1 MAETEDLKSFQYRF
15 ESDRGHQFVL
25 SKLVNTTLS
34 FVRILKTILLV
45 SFAYFVVYIVPVLL
59 GMIGITSPTVQSLV
73 AIFSLIPI
81 FGFLATK
88 VGYRRKDGLFVLV
101 PMYNIIWIMRIS
113 YRIANLP
120 NRGWRE
126 RETD

>member
-1 MAETEDLKSFQYRF
+1 MNLAGTISI
-15 ESDRGHQFVL
+15 
-25 SKLVNTTLS
+25 
-34 FVRILKTILLV
+34 VRIFKTILLV
-45 SFAYFVVYIVPVLL
+45 SFAYFVVYIVPILL

-101 PMYNIIWIMRIS
+101 PMYNVIWIMRIA

-126 RETD
+126 REPD

>member
-1 MAETEDLKSFQYRF
+1 VVRMLRVKPA
-15 ESDRGHQFVL
+15 QFVL
-25 SKLVNTTLS
+25 SNIVNSTIS
-34 FVRILKTILLV
+34 FVRILKTIVLV
-45 SFAYFVVYIVPVLL
+45 SLAYFIVYIVPVLL
-59 GMIGITSPTVQSLV
+59 GMIGISSPTVQSLV

-81 FGFLATK
+81 FGYLATK
-88 VGYRRKDGLFVLV
+88 VGYRRKDGLFVLI

>member
-1 MAETEDLKSFQYRF
+1 
-15 ESDRGHQFVL
+15 VL

>member
-1 MAETEDLKSFQYRF
+1 M
-15 ESDRGHQFVL
+15 
-25 SKLVNTTLS
+25 
-34 FVRILKTILLV
+34 RIFKTFLLV

-59 GMIGITSPTVQSLV
+59 GMIGINSPTVQSLF

-81 FGFLATK
+81 FGYLATK
-88 VGYRRKDGLFVLV
+88 VGYRRKDGLFVLI
-101 PMYNIIWIMRIS
+101 PMYNIIWITKIS

-126 RETD
+126 LTID